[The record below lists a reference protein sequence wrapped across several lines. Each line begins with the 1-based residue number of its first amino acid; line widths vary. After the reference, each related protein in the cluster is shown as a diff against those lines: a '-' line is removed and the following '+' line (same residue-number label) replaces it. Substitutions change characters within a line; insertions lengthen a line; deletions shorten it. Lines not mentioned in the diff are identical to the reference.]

1 VRDKEWKERDSRVGE
16 GELERGKTDCEKK
29 SGMGKSRLRR
39 EGEGTEMEERKLE
52 RAGGK

>member
-16 GELERGKTDCEKK
+16 GELERGKTDCAKK
-29 SGMGKSRLRR
+29 NRRGKSRLRR
-39 EGEGTEMEERKLE
+39 EGERTEVEERKLE